1 MLYLYVNV
9 ITITSSEMR
18 CMTPRVRQIPLE
30 TADRLVT
37 YLRPLL
43 CLQGEGTTTVSSKK
57 IAEMCRVKAPVVRK
71 DFSYLGNLGT
81 RGVGYSVAGLIK
93 AIKRELRLDEGIAL
107 IVVGVGNI
115 GRALLEQPRLDFE
128 GFRIVAAFDN
138 DPSKIG
144 RTFGKTVVEDVAGLE
159 ERISAEAI
167 QLAILTVPE
176 ATAPKMARRLGEVGV
191 RSILSF
197 APCRIA
203 MPQDVDVTCMDLSVL
218 MAQLVYHSHREDEQA
233 AQ

>member
-1 MLYLYVNV
+1 VNV
-9 ITITSSEMR
+9 ITIASSRRRQMAA
-18 CMTPRVRQIPLE
+18 RVRQIPLE

-57 IAEMCRVKAPVVRK
+57 IAEMCRVKSAVVRK
-71 DFSYLGNLGT
+71 DFSYLGSLGT
-81 RGVGYSVAGLIK
+81 RGVGYLVEDLIA
-93 AIKRELRLDEGIAL
+93 AIKRELRLDDGIAL
-107 IVVGVGNI
+107 VVVGVGNI
-115 GRALLEQPRLDFE
+115 GRALLEQPRLSFE

-138 DPSKIG
+138 DPEKIG
-144 RTFGKTVVEDVAGLE
+144 KTFGDTVVEDVAGLE
-159 ERISAEAI
+159 ERISSEKI
-167 QLAILTVPE
+167 ELAILTVPE
-176 ATAPKMARRLGEVGV
+176 ATAPKMARKLGEAGV

-218 MAQLVYHSHREDEQA
+218 MAQLVYHSYRGEENA
-233 AQ
+233 G

>member
-1 MLYLYVNV
+1 MNV
-9 ITITSSEMR
+9 ITIASSRRRQMAA
-18 CMTPRVRQIPLE
+18 RVRQIPLE

-57 IAEMCRVKAPVVRK
+57 IAEMCRVKSAVVRK
-71 DFSYLGNLGT
+71 DFSYLGSLGT
-81 RGVGYSVAGLIK
+81 RGVGYLVEDLIA
-93 AIKRELRLDEGIAL
+93 AIKRELRLDDGIAL
-107 IVVGVGNI
+107 VVVGVGNI
-115 GRALLEQPRLDFE
+115 GRALLEQPRLSFE

-138 DPSKIG
+138 DPEKIG
-144 RTFGKTVVEDVAGLE
+144 KTFGDTVVEDVAGLE
-159 ERISAEAI
+159 ERISSEKI
-167 QLAILTVPE
+167 ELAILTVPE
-176 ATAPKMARRLGEVGV
+176 ATAPKMARKLGEAGV

-218 MAQLVYHSHREDEQA
+218 MAQLVYHSYRGEENA
-233 AQ
+233 G